1 MSPGTTTR
9 AIRSND
15 SLHHRQPSEWGVVLR
30 RHLQSNERTR
40 SARSSVNR
48 AFAAACLLMLLAAG
62 TRVRAQQT
70 PGQVSNQTTTVHGV
84 VRIGASGDPLPHA
97 LVRIGG
103 DASTGA
109 LTDGDGRFE
118 IADVPTGPQEFTVT
132 KPGYLDE
139 AEAAA
144 DSIAWNAHGYGH
156 NVIVAAEMGD
166 VVFTLEAANAIR
178 GQIQLSTG
186 DAAEGIQ
193 VTLLRRTIRDGR
205 AVWQESGTARTNS
218 EGAYRFGGLTD
229 GLYAV
234 YTMPAMDSDA
244 PGFVQV
250 GASAKSARAG
260 YASVFYPDARELN
273 SAAKIQLHAG
283 EQAQANIALT
293 LEPFQ
298 PVIATVTMPGA
309 ADNVSVQVLDA
320 QGNGLPYQ
328 AQYDAS
334 THTAQTMLP
343 EGSYSLSASMASRVF
358 HIAATRNADRFTAT
372 RQGSSG
378 FAGQVSFTVA
388 AQAVTS
394 LHLPMA
400 SAGSS
405 PIQVSLS
412 HSGNAPVQRN
422 EGFAGGPPVFVTL
435 TQTGGWLSDGMVTSY
450 AEGPATGSL
459 QTNAV
464 PAGSYW
470 VSTAIGPRTMCESSF
485 TAGGASLAREP
496 LVLGPTG
503 STAPLQLNLRD
514 DCARLTLSLPGSVGY
529 SAGEERAFTVY
540 AIPDFDSTQTVVPQ
554 TLRMSTGGRVMLT
567 GLTPGAYH
575 VYSFDRPVAL
585 EYRNPEVLA
594 ALPSQAVTLD
604 PNGEA
609 ELTLE
614 VPQR

>member
-1 MSPGTTTR
+1 MIR
-9 AIRSND
+9 AIRSDD
-15 SLHHRQPSEWGVVLR
+15 SLPQPQPSEWGVVVR
-30 RHLQSNERTR
+30 RHLQSNER
-40 SARSSVNR
+40 ARSTCRSLKR
-48 AFAAACLLMLLAAG
+48 AFAAACLLLMTIPGSNAK
-62 TRVRAQQT
+62 AQQT
-70 PGQVSNQTTTVHGV
+70 PGQVSNQTTTVHGI
-84 VRIGASGDPLPHA
+84 VRMGASGDPLPHA

-118 IADVPTGPQEFTVT
+118 IADVPAGPQEFTVT

-156 NVIVAAEMGD
+156 NVIVAADMSD
-166 VVFTLEAANAIR
+166 VVFPMEPANSIR

-186 DAAEGIQ
+186 DAAEAIQ

-260 YASVFYPDARELN
+260 YASVFYPDARDLN

-283 EQAQANIALT
+283 EQAQANITLT

-298 PVIATVTMPGA
+298 PVVATVTIPGA
-309 ADNVSVQVLDA
+309 ADNVSIQVLDS
-320 QGNGLPYQ
+320 QGNALPYQ

-334 THTAQTMLP
+334 THSAQTMLP
-343 EGSYSLSASMASRVF
+343 EGSYSLSASMATRVF
-358 HIAATRNADRFTAT
+358 HIATTRNANRSEMTALPS
-372 RQGSSG
+372 RG
-378 FAGQVSFTVA
+378 FAGEVSFTVA
-388 AQAVTS
+388 TRPVTS

-400 SAGSS
+400 ATGSS

-412 HSGNAPVQRN
+412 HTGNAPLQQNV
-422 EGFAGGPPVFVTL
+422 GYAGGPPVFVTL
-435 TQTGGWLSDGMVTSY
+435 TQTGGWLSDGMVTSF
-450 AEGPATGSL
+450 AEGQATRPL
-459 QTNAV
+459 QTNPV

-496 LVLGPTG
+496 LILGPTG
-503 STAPLQLNLRD
+503 STAPLQLSLRD
-514 DCARLTLSLPGSVGY
+514 DCARLMLFLPASVGY

-540 AIPDFDSTQTVVPQ
+540 AIPDFDSTQAVVPQ
-554 TLRMSTGGRVMLT
+554 TLRMSTGGRIMLT

-575 VYSFDRPVAL
+575 VYTFDRPIAL

-594 ALPSQAVTLD
+594 ALPSQTVTLD

-609 ELTLE
+609 QLTVE
-614 VPQR
+614 VPQQ

>member
-1 MSPGTTTR
+1 M
-9 AIRSND
+9 
-15 SLHHRQPSEWGVVLR
+15 
-30 RHLQSNERTR
+30 
-40 SARSSVNR
+40 
-48 AFAAACLLMLLAAG
+48 
-62 TRVRAQQT
+62 
-70 PGQVSNQTTTVHGV
+70 
-84 VRIGASGDPLPHA
+84 VRIGVSGDPLPHA

-103 DASTGA
+103 DASNGA

-118 IADVPTGPQEFTVT
+118 IADVPAGPQEFTIT

-156 NVIVAAEMGD
+156 NVIVAADMGD
-166 VVFTLEAANAIR
+166 VVFTMEPANSIR

-205 AVWQESGTARTNS
+205 AVWQESGSARTNS

-244 PGFVQV
+244 PMFVQV
-250 GASAKSARAG
+250 GASAHSARAG
-260 YASVFYPDARELN
+260 YASVFYPDARDLN
-273 SAAKIQLHAG
+273 SAAKIQLHGG

-298 PVIATVTMPGA
+298 PVVAQVTMPGA

-320 QGNGLPYQ
+320 QGNALPYS
-328 AQYDAS
+328 AQFDAS
-334 THTAQTMLP
+334 THTAQAMLP
-343 EGSYSLSASMASRVF
+343 EGSYSLSASMATRVF
-358 HIAATRNADRFTAT
+358 HIAATRNANRSELTALPS
-372 RQGSSG
+372 RGL
-378 FAGQVSFTVA
+378 AGEVSFTVA
-388 AQAVTS
+388 GRPVTA

-400 SAGSS
+400 AVGSS
-405 PIQVSLS
+405 PVQVSLS
-412 HSGNAPVQRN
+412 HTGNTAVQQN
-422 EGFAGGPPVFVTL
+422 VGYTGGPPVFVTL

-450 AEGPATGSL
+450 AEGPATGPL
-459 QTNAV
+459 HPNPV

-470 VSTAIGPRTMCESSF
+470 VSTAIGPRTMCEASF

-496 LVLGPTG
+496 LVLGATG
-503 STAPLQLNLRD
+503 STAPLQLSLRD

-529 SAGEERAFTVY
+529 SAGEERAYTVY
-540 AIPDFDSTQTVVPQ
+540 VIPDFDSTQAVVPQ
-554 TLRMSTGGRVMLT
+554 TLRMSTGGRAALS
-567 GLTPGAYH
+567 GLTPGSYH
-575 VYSFDRPVAL
+575 VYTFDRPVAL
-585 EYRNPEVLA
+585 EYRSPEVLA
-594 ALPSQAVTLD
+594 ALPAQAVSLD

-609 ELTLE
+609 ELTVE